1 MNFNLPLIAPSI
13 LAADFS
19 RLGSEI
25 EECVEAGTNWIHCDI
40 MDGHFVPNISYG
52 PDIVQVAR
60 NSAPEAILDVHLMI
74 ENPDNYIESF
84 ADAGAD
90 LIAVHYEACPHL
102 HRTVQNIKSQGCMAG
117 VVINPATPVTLL
129 KPILPD
135 VDLVLLMSVNPG
147 FGGQE
152 FISGT
157 YDKIR
162 ELVALKHETRTEFLI
177 QIDGGVGEKNIKKL
191 TTAGAQVLVAGSSV
205 FKAEHRGKQIQR
217 LLELAQSGAK
227 GHLIA

>member
-25 EECVEAGTNWIHCDI
+25 EECIDAGTKWIHCDI

-60 NSAPEAILDVHLMI
+60 NAAPEAFLDVHLMI
-74 ENPDNYIESF
+74 EQPDNYIENF
-84 ADAGAD
+84 ADADAD

-102 HRTVQNIKSQGCMAG
+102 HRTVQNIKNQGCMAG
-117 VVINPATPVTLL
+117 VVINPATPVSLL

-162 ELVALKHETRTEFLI
+162 ELVALKEETRTEFLI

-191 TTAGAQVLVAGSSV
+191 TSAGAQVLVAGSSV
-205 FKAEHRGKQIQR
+205 FKAENRKEQIQR